1 MEVDYYGLKHRRLL
15 EDARRKREDGIIL
28 FFALFFSSLF
38 LFLVGFGYSVILIAA
53 GVIVLLLGVL
63 LFVYGDS
70 QSRKLLSKATEMEHP
85 PETPIEKEVESAITD
100 LLIEGISYLM
110 KHD

>member
-1 MEVDYYGLKHRRLL
+1 MEIDYHALKHKRLL

-28 FFALFFSSLF
+28 FFTLFLSSMF
-38 LFLVGFGYSVILIAA
+38 LFLVGFGFSIILIIA

-63 LFVYGDS
+63 LFVYEDS
-70 QSRKLLSKATEMEHP
+70 QSKKILSKASEMEFP
-85 PETPIEKEVESAITD
+85 PKKPTEKEVESVITD

-110 KHD
+110 KK

>member
-1 MEVDYYGLKHRRLL
+1 MEPDYYGLKHRRFI

-28 FFALFFSSLF
+28 FFTLFLSSMF
-38 LFLVGFGYSVILIAA
+38 LFLVGFGFSVILIVA

-63 LFVYGDS
+63 LFIYEDS
-70 QSRKLLSKATEMEHP
+70 QSRQILDKASEMEHP
-85 PETPIEKEVESAITD
+85 PEKAVAKEVESAITD

>member
-1 MEVDYYGLKHRRLL
+1 MEPDYYNLKHRKIL
-15 EDARRKREDGIIL
+15 EYARRKREDGIIL
-28 FFALFFSSLF
+28 FFALFLSSLF
-38 LFLVGFGYSVILIAA
+38 LFLVGFGFSVVLIVA

-63 LFVYGDS
+63 LFIYEDS
-70 QSRKLLSKATEMEHP
+70 QSRKLLDKASEMEHP
-85 PETPIEKEVESAITD
+85 PEKLVEKEVENAITD